1 MVVVVNL
8 TLGMITPPVGGLLFV
23 TCVATKT
30 TLTELNK
37 ELPPFLIAQ
46 LIVLLLLTF
55 VPALSV
61 WLPHYVGF

>member
-1 MVVVVNL
+1 M
-8 TLGMITPPVGGLLFV
+8 